1 MNAGKVLAG
10 ILTGF
15 AAGAALGI
23 LFAPDKG
30 SKTRKKIMKKKDEYT
45 DAVANTYH
53 DVLDK
58 MAHKLDKV
66 TEEVNELAK
75 KGKTKVEET
84 VNKATSVLN

>member
-30 SKTRKKIMKKKDEYT
+30 SNTRKKILKKKDEYT
-45 DAVANTYH
+45 DAVASTYLE
-53 DVLDK
+53 VLDK

-66 TEEVNELAK
+66 SEEVNELAK